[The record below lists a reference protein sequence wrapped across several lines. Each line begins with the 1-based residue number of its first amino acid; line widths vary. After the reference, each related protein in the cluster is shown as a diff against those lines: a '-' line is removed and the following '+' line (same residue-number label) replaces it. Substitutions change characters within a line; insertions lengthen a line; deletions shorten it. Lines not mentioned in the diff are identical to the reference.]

1 MTRPGSQTQLHSAA
15 AETGQPPARVFW
27 TPITRSR
34 TCHSVLVYR
43 RPDVAP
49 IELHLPPVLE
59 SWNSHDHPDQVRLRT
74 FLDHLEQSLTPFA
87 RENLVLDLRVGL
99 PKSKSLVSG
108 GSDLDNFLFPIARRI
123 GAARFDAVFGSKEHR
138 DVSTVAVDV
147 AGPLPGFRDPD
158 MRVRTTT
165 SASTKAWKE
174 QVRDACA
181 AASPSTRPAGPLSVD
196 IEFRLSPARNWT
208 SLWKP
213 AIDSLGPLLGVRN
226 ANRPFTPDDD
236 RIVEIGL
243 HRVLDESLSW
253 DVDLSVW
260 WTRSAAQGTYARCT
274 RPRHTTASRTRWPR
288 LTHWTPLTAAANG

>member
-1 MTRPGSQTQLHSAA
+1 VLQLAEDWLREEHPSLLREQPCAHAGHVDRRSAGRRAFESCVIPPRAEPGPAA
-15 AETGQPPARVFW
+15 R
-27 TPITRSR
+27 TPVLYTHHTSR
-34 TCHSVLVYR
+34 TCQSVPVYR

-99 PKSKSLVSG
+99 PKWKSLVSG
-108 GSDLDNFLFPIARRI
+108 GGDLDNFLFPIARRI

-138 DVSTVAVDV
+138 DVSTVAIDV
-147 AGPLPGFRDPD
+147 AEPLPAFRDPD

-181 AASPSTRPAGPLSVD
+181 GASPSTRPAGPLSVD

-208 SLWKP
+208 SIWKP

-226 ANRPFTPDDD
+226 PNRPFTPDDD
-236 RIVEIGL
+236 RIVALGL
-243 HRVLDESLSW
+243 HRVLDESLGW

-260 WTRSAAQGTYARCT
+260 WTRSAA
-274 RPRHTTASRTRWPR
+274 
-288 LTHWTPLTAAANG
+288 